1 MVIIDMRR
9 RDRYYY
15 PAVFSYEKKGISV
28 VFPDLDCATCGDTDE
43 DAFVSEQELLGCVL
57 LGLEEDGEDIP
68 PASKLSEIKLE
79 NGEYTTLVDVFMPAV
94 RSVSKTKWAKSYKGE
109 KTG

>member
-1 MVIIDMRR
+1 MK
-9 RDRYYY
+9 
-15 PAVFSYEKKGISV
+15 KKG
-28 VFPDLDCATCGDTDE
+28 F
-43 DAFVSEQELLGCVL
+43 LLCFQIWIVQLVGCVL

-94 RSVSKTKWAKSYKGE
+94 RSVSKTK
-109 KTG
+109 

>member
-43 DAFVSEQELLGCVL
+43 DAFVSAQELLGCVL
-57 LGLEEDGEDIP
+57 LG
-68 PASKLSEIKLE
+68 
-79 NGEYTTLVDVFMPAV
+79 VDVFMPAV
-94 RSVSKTKWAKSYKGE
+94 RSVSKTKWVKSYKGE